1 MMHGCPGRRRIRS
14 APAPGLKVDKMKI
27 DRIKK
32 RRPGCGSGGFTLIEL
47 LVVIAIIAILAAML
61 LPALAKAKQKA
72 QAMQCLSNERQ
83 LALAWIMYAGDN
95 HDYLVPNRGLDDVDP
110 NLNQFDPRTDP
121 GLQPGGQYSD
131 WCPGNMQV
139 PGCAA
144 RYPLWIQAGLLYP
157 YINSRTVYHCP
168 ADRSLVP
175 RTAPL
180 PARLSA
186 QRTYSMNCW
195 VRFVQS
201 ANLWPRQLE
210 SEREEYHRLYSIYQA
225 IERWS
230 GPGPSKTWVFI
241 EESPIGIDDGYFAVD
256 PTQATTWYN
265 VPACLHGNASEISYA
280 DGHADARQWTDNNMI
295 HGIGADANGNHV
307 PASPGSGDLPWFI
320 SITTAHK

>member
-1 MMHGCPGRRRIRS
+1 MKTERMKNRRS
-14 APAPGLKVDKMKI
+14 Q
-27 DRIKK
+27 
-32 RRPGCGSGGFTLIEL
+32 CGSGGFTLIEL

-72 QAMQCLSNERQ
+72 QAMQCLANERQ
-83 LALAWIMYAGDN
+83 LALAWIMYAGDH

-139 PGCAA
+139 AGCAA

-180 PARLSA
+180 TARLSA

-195 VRFVQS
+195 VGSYNQQTYGPVYWSPSGGNTTAYTVYIKQS
-201 ANLWPRQLE
+201 TMVR
-210 SEREEYHRLYSIYQA
+210 
-225 IERWS
+225 
-230 GPGPSKTWVFI
+230 PGPSKTWVLI

-256 PTQATTWYN
+256 PTQTTKWFN

-295 HGIGADANGNHV
+295 HGIGADANGNGV
-307 PASPGSGDLPWFI
+307 TASPGSGDLPWFI
-320 SITTAHK
+320 SISTIHK

>member
-1 MMHGCPGRRRIRS
+1 MMHGRPGRRRIKS

-27 DRIKK
+27 DRIKN

-72 QAMQCLSNERQ
+72 QAMQCLANERQ
-83 LALAWIMYAGDN
+83 LSLAWIMYAGDH

-110 NLNQFDPRTDP
+110 NLNQADPRTDP

-131 WCPGNMQV
+131 WCPGNLLV

-180 PARLSA
+180 TARLSA

-195 VRFVQS
+195 VGSYNQQTYAPVNWS
-201 ANLWPRQLE
+201 PSGGNTTAYIVL
-210 SEREEYHRLYSIYQA
+210 YQA
-225 IERWS
+225 IDH
-230 GPGPSKTWVFI
+230 GPARSEQDLGVYRG
-241 EESPIGIDDGYFAVD
+241 ES
-256 PTQATTWYN
+256 
-265 VPACLHGNASEISYA
+265 HR
-280 DGHADARQWTDNNMI
+280 H
-295 HGIGADANGNHV
+295 
-307 PASPGSGDLPWFI
+307 
-320 SITTAHK
+320 